1 MENTKKVN
9 KKKTNK
15 KNTNKRGFTLIEL
28 LAVIVILAI
37 LMMTAIPAVT
47 QAIAKS
53 RRDTYA
59 TNAKKFIDAV
69 RTDLFDGDLFVTSG
83 AQEASSICQA
93 PTNGTYVAVPIT
105 TVVLERGGKTSSFG
119 KNYKSGYVIVANT
132 QRDSSKT
139 DKYTYYFIGVDSGRN
154 GVEDYIE
161 ENNLNRS
168 SVKAG
173 NAKEDKI
180 GSVASGPLTLKNGEQ
195 PYTLDAVCSGE

>member
-1 MENTKKVN
+1 MNNRKEN
-9 KKKTNK
+9 KK
-15 KNTNKRGFTLIEL
+15 GFTLIEL

-69 RTDLFDGDLFVTSG
+69 RTDLFDGDLFVKNGT
-83 AQEASSICQA
+83 QEAGSICQA

-119 KNYKSGYVIVANT
+119 KDYESGYVIVANT
-132 QRDSSKT
+132 QTDSSRS
-139 DKYTYYFIGVDSGRN
+139 DKFKYYFVGIDKGKN
-154 GVEDYIE
+154 GVENYIE

-173 NAKEDKI
+173 NATKNNI
-180 GSVASGPLTLKNGEQ
+180 SAVTTGPLKLGEGT
-195 PYTLDAVCSGE
+195 YTLDAICEGD

>member
-9 KKKTNK
+9 KNKTNK
-15 KNTNKRGFTLIEL
+15 KGFTLIEL

-53 RRDTYA
+53 RRDTFA

-69 RTDLFDGDLFVTSG
+69 RTDLFNGDLYVSTNSNG
-83 AQEASSICQA
+83 TQDKGSICQA

-105 TVVLERGGKTSSFG
+105 KVVLERGGKTSSFG

-132 QRDSSKT
+132 QRDSTKT
-139 DKYTYYFIGVDSGRN
+139 DRYTYFFIGVDSGRN
-154 GVEDYIE
+154 GVDDYIE

-173 NAKEDKI
+173 NAQETKI
-180 GSVASGPLTLKNGEQ
+180 TSVATGPLNLKDGS
-195 PYTLDAVCSGE
+195 YTLDAICAEE